1 MNTYLILR
9 IFCGPSSE
17 TLQSRLII
25 QAMLHYHPSWLCS
38 GCTAIVCYALI
49 LSRHNLYYRD
59 NVHWL
64 SGIIFLAYGLASP
77 AFSSETATLAINGRI
92 SPPTCSMAM
101 VNGQPQQ
108 HCGQLTY
115 NVDTRHLFSS
125 PVKGVTTEVVVA
137 GSDSKRRIVLNRYD

>member
-1 MNTYLILR
+1 MNKY
-9 IFCGPSSE
+9 
-17 TLQSRLII
+17 
-25 QAMLHYHPSWLCS
+25 
-38 GCTAIVCYALI
+38 
-49 LSRHNLYYRD
+49 
-59 NVHWL
+59 WL

-137 GSDSKRRIVLNRYD
+137 GSDSKRRIVLRKLRKSTRRSGSRIGA